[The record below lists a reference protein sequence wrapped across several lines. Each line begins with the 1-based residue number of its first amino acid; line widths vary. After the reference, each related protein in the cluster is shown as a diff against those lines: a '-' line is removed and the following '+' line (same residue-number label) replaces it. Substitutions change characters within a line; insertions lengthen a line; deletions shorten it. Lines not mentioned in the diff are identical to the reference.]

1 MDSVIARK
9 SGVVLMAIR
18 LSFAFLIFVVSGG
31 TPSVGQAQEK
41 TPAITDEAPVEA
53 KDPVKAKDPNAEPT
67 DAEKTDAEV
76 LAGHSNHGEAFN
88 AGPRQKA
95 YLMQGTGNIQ
105 FPVTSKHPDVQKFVE
120 QGIGQL
126 HGYWYFEAERSFR
139 QAAMLDSDCA
149 IAYWGMAMANRNN
162 KKRSGSFMAK
172 AIERK
177 AKASPRE
184 VLYINALEAYLKE
197 KNGKKRTQGIYK
209 AYQQIIEKF
218 PEDLEAK
225 ARLAYTMYRGRSS
238 LGKSYEDVDKAL
250 RDVLEV
256 NPMHP
261 VHHYR
266 VHLWDHKDPSKAL
279 DSSALCGQAS
289 PSIAHMWHMPGHIY
303 SRLKRY
309 QDAVW
314 QQEASARVDHA
325 QMMRDWVMPD
335 QISNFAHNNE
345 WLIRNLAYVGRWKD
359 AVDLSKNMIELP
371 RHPKYNTL
379 KRRGSA
385 YYGRLRLFDTLYKFE
400 LWDELV
406 AAAQGPHLEATNKD
420 TADVKRLR
428 YLGVAYAETDN
439 TELVAEVLADLDS
452 RLKKARVAEKK
463 AAEQKKAADKRKKE
477 AEDKKAAAK
486 KKVEDE
492 KKAAEAKKA
501 AEQKKADELKKQEQ
515 KKQKKQAEQDKAE
528 GKETAAKEDNPEA
541 DKQAEA
547 KKQVDEKLKAEAA
560 KKAAEQKKKA
570 AAKKTK
576 PKPKP
581 KPRPSAATVLRQN
594 IEKAIAAISGHQ
606 ALAERDYA
614 AALPLLKKA
623 GEDAV
628 PLARAQALSGD
639 HAGAIKATATFMKSR
654 PNQTRSLAAKVEIL
668 WLAGKKDEAAAA
680 FKLLQKSSSQVQ
692 LGAPV
697 YDRLAPIAQEL
708 KLPTDWTVATET
720 ATETAADTGKRPE
733 LDVLGPFRWQPM
745 SAPAWSLKDHKNK
758 SCSLKQF
765 RGKPVIVIFYLGHGC
780 LHCAE
785 QLAEFA
791 PMAEKFKQAGIEM
804 IAISTDPIDDLK
816 QSIENYKG
824 TMPFPLVSNAKLD
837 IFKAYRAFD
846 DFEDI
851 PLHGTFLI
859 DGSGHVRWQDIS
871 YDPFMD
877 PQFVLDESKRLLA
890 QPGVTSV
897 VVKSA
902 K

>member
-1 MDSVIARK
+1 
-9 SGVVLMAIR
+9 MAGR
-18 LSFAFLIFVVSGG
+18 LSFSLLVLAASGWY
-31 TPSVGQAQEK
+31 PSAVYAQEK
-41 TPAITDEAPVEA
+41 AASKTAEAPVEA
-53 KDPVKAKDPNAEPT
+53 KDPVKAKVANAEPT

-105 FPVTSKHPDVQKFVE
+105 FPVTSKHPEVQKFVE
-120 QGIGQL
+120 QGIGQQ

-139 QAAMLDSDCA
+139 QAAMLDPDCA

-162 KKRSGSFMAK
+162 KKRSAGFMAK
-172 AIERK
+172 AVERK

-184 VLYINALEAYLKE
+184 VLYIDALAAYLKE
-197 KNGKKRTQGIYK
+197 KNGKKRTQAIYK
-209 AYQQIIEKF
+209 AYQQIVEKF

-250 RDVLEV
+250 RDVLAI

-279 DSSALCGQAS
+279 DASALCGQAS

-345 WLIRNLAYVGRWKD
+345 WLIRNLAYVGRWQD

-428 YLGVAYAETDN
+428 YLGVAYAETGN
-439 TELVAEVLADLDS
+439 TELVTEVLADLDA
-452 RLKKARVAEKK
+452 RLKKAQAAERK

-477 AEDKKAAAK
+477 AEEKKAAAK
-486 KKVEDE
+486 KKADEE
-492 KKAAEAKKA
+492 KKAAEDKKA
-501 AEQKKADELKKQEQ
+501 AEQKKTDELKKQGQEEP
-515 KKQKKQAEQDKAE
+515 AAPDKVE
-528 GKETAAKEDNPEA
+528 GNDDSDAQ
-541 DKQAEA
+541 KQAEA
-547 KKQVDEKLKAEAA
+547 KKQAEEKQKAEAV
-560 KKAAEQKKKA
+560 KKA
-570 AAKKTK
+570 AAAKK

-581 KPRPSAATVLRQN
+581 KPRPSAATVLRRN
-594 IEKAIAAISGHQ
+594 IEKAIAAIDGHR

-628 PLARAQALSGD
+628 PLARVQALSGD
-639 HAGAIKATATFMKSR
+639 HDGAVKATETFMKSR
-654 PNQTRSLAAKVEIL
+654 PNRTRPLAAKVEIL
-668 WLAGKKDEAAAA
+668 WLADKKDEAAAA
-680 FKLLQKSSSQVQ
+680 FKMLQKSSSQVQ

-708 KLPTDWTVATET
+708 KLPADWTVAAEV
-720 ATETAADTGKRPE
+720 AVDTGKRPE
-733 LDVLGPFRWQPM
+733 LDELGPFRWQPM
-745 SAPAWSLKDHKNK
+745 SAPAWSLEDHKNR
-758 SCSLKQF
+758 SHTLKQF
-765 RGKPVIVIFYLGHGC
+765 QGKPVVVIFYLGHGC

-785 QLAEFA
+785 QLAAFA

-824 TMPFPLVSNAKLD
+824 TMPFPLVSDAKLD

-846 DFEDI
+846 DFEDV

-859 DGSGHVRWQDIS
+859 DGSGRVRWQDIS

-897 VVKSA
+897 AVQSA